1 MAPFGLMSAGASF
14 LAKSFGLFSNVS
26 SLARCVSVLPAVKTF
41 SSTAGAPPKRPLN
54 GYMRFLK
61 QQQPLIVKQYPD
73 VSAVDVVRKI
83 AQQWRA
89 LSPEQKQPFEQE
101 SVVARAQFKVD
112 LQTFKAQLTPAQT
125 AALKEERRQRLAKR
139 KAIRRKRELNNLGKP
154 KRPRSPFNIYMAE
167 HFEESKGTT
176 TTGKLKMLREDWYK
190 LAASEKQLYASM
202 AGQFVAG
209 QCDPQHIIAAPRKL
223 SRAKKNECFTR
234 HSQKRTGH
242 PSEPGSSLGFFLNI
256 ELLREFFLAT
266 EVQHYCCL
274 LLGV

>member
-190 LAASEKQLYASM
+190 LAASEKQV
-202 AGQFVAG
+202 FI
-209 QCDPQHIIAAPRKL
+209 HL
-223 SRAKKNECFTR
+223 SQDDKVRYKNEIQSWEEHMVEMGREDLIRRKETR
-234 HSQKRTGH
+234 KKTAPTKKAPVKGRKKSTVVRSGK
-242 PSEPGSSLGFFLNI
+242 
-256 ELLREFFLAT
+256 A
-266 EVQHYCCL
+266 
-274 LLGV
+274 